1 MNRKIALYSVLA
13 VAVTGFLIWTWWPI
27 IFTAEPAPTAT
38 PTPRATVVTTAPT
51 ATTSTAPPSP
61 SAGADADAD
70 SGFNDVQPEGGVRVD
85 DATDPATAARIVA
98 SATAFMR
105 AAARPNPI
113 PATAAWWP
121 AVAATLNEAT
131 ASNAEGITPDVI
143 PWTAI
148 SDAQLVP
155 LTPGDSDGDLE
166 RSVDVFTDNGTWR
179 VHVDMTTGK
188 VARWGELS

>member
-13 VAVTGFLIWTWWPI
+13 VAVTAFLIWTWWPI
-27 IFTAEPAPTAT
+27 IFPATPAATAT

-51 ATTSTAPPSP
+51 AKTSTATPTASD
-61 SAGADADAD
+61 GAEAD

-85 DATDPATAARIVA
+85 DDTDPATAARIVA

-105 AAARPNPI
+105 AAARHNPI
-113 PATAAWWP
+113 PATAEWWP

-143 PWTAI
+143 PWTTI